1 MLFLHNKDDTGA
13 TTANGEQAKI
23 ILDEY
28 FRGFQERNP
37 NLYVFFAHLYMDEAT
52 PHLYIDFV
60 PYITGSTRGLDTR
73 GSLKKALAAQGF
85 EGEGRS
91 NMEWNQWMASEK
103 NALAHT
109 MERHGIE
116 WEHKG
121 THELHLSVLDYK
133 KQERTEELV
142 AVESELAEKKVDLRT
157 MVDRINN
164 LHTADVKFK
173 DLQEKLAHD
182 PEYLL
187 PQSPA
192 LMLAKSYW
200 EESARPLIKKL
211 KSIIKKLFVEY
222 HKVVDNLHRI
232 SFERDKLQ
240 LENSRLR
247 DDNSRLISENT
258 VLKEQNKGF
267 RQLRKVF

>member
-1 MLFLHNKDDTGA
+1 
-13 TTANGEQAKI
+13 
-23 ILDEY
+23 
-28 FRGFQERNP
+28 
-37 NLYVFFAHLYMDEAT
+37 
-52 PHLYIDFV
+52 
-60 PYITGSTRGLDTR
+60 
-73 GSLKKALAAQGF
+73 
-85 EGEGRS
+85 
-91 NMEWNQWMASEK
+91 
-103 NALAHT
+103 
-109 MERHGIE
+109 
-116 WEHKG
+116 
-121 THELHLSVLDYK
+121 
-133 KQERTEELV
+133 
-142 AVESELAEKKVDLRT
+142 

-267 RQLRKVF
+267 RQLRKVFGTEALDYMLKQAKQHALSHRHSADERTA